1 MNEEL
6 EGIVREL
13 LSLARRKPLR
23 GDDIARARAREL
35 MVKLRE
41 MGFTNM
47 EISELTSGGWS
58 EPSVRLYTRGVTV
71 KDPSPKENALRILS
85 QMIAAGL
92 TLEDIEV
99 AVSVKSDLEAKGVS
113 FGDVSS
119 LVEEAR
125 KSKVSLRDL
134 VQTYKALKDSG
145 LSAAQLAEALSY
157 KSRLEEAGFT
167 IEGLK
172 EIYTASKAYG
182 GYSGLIKAM
191 NVYGSLESIEAEVKR
206 IISERGKLE
215 KQVNE
220 LKEMVEKLGE
230 EKARIEGFL
239 KLYDDLKTLGF
250 DEEVLRRLKEASDRY
265 GGVRDVLEAVNAY
278 GGLAELRSE
287 VGKLEK
293 KRMEVESELKKAEAD
308 HAHLQTIIAMCDTL
322 LYKLKFSI
330 PAVTE
335 IYEVARRYG
344 EPLEVLKAI
353 GRYGELKALEAEIEK
368 LTARRSELEARVR
381 ELSNQA
387 QELKASMDEL
397 KNTAKS
403 LLKPFVDELR
413 RNVELLGKKFSEAI
427 DAISRSYDEY
437 ARRYGELNAECGRL
451 EEELRLARIIQSLVK
466 YPSECVK
473 IPLDYDILML
483 NAVINHLTVK
493 GVNPKV
499 KAGDTISGKY
509 YGIRS
514 SQEVELLD
522 LIEWAMRGLK
532 SSLASGG

>member
-1 MNEEL
+1 MGGEL

-13 LSLARRKPLR
+13 LSLARRKPLK
-23 GDDIARARAREL
+23 GDDIARVREL
-35 MVKLRE
+35 MVRLRE

-47 EISELTSGGWS
+47 EISELTDGGWS
-58 EPSVRLYTRGVTV
+58 EPTVKLYTRGATV
-71 KDPSPKENALRILS
+71 KDPSPKENALRVLS

-113 FGDVSS
+113 LGDVSS

-125 KSKVSLRDL
+125 KSKMSLRDL

-206 IISERGKLE
+206 MIAEKGLLE

-287 VGKLEK
+287 VGKLEER
-293 KRMEVESELKKAEAD
+293 RMEVESELKKAEAD
-308 HAHLQTIIAMCDTL
+308 HAHLQTIIGMCDTL

-381 ELSNQA
+381 ELSNQV
-387 QELKASMDEL
+387 QGLKESMDEL

-413 RNVELLGKKFSEAI
+413 RNVELLRKKFSEAI
-427 DAISRSYDEY
+427 DAISRGYDEY

-451 EEELRLARIIQSLVK
+451 EEELRLARILQSLVK

-473 IPLDYDILML
+473 LPLDYDILML
-483 NAVINHLTVK
+483 NAVMNHLIVK

-509 YGIRS
+509 GIRS
-514 SQEVELLD
+514 YQEVELLD